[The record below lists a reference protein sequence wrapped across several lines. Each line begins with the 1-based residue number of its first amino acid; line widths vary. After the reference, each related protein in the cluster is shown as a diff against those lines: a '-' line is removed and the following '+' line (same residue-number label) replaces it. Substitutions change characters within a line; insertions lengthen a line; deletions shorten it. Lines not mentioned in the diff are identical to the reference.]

1 MRTFKEISQKIG
13 KAEPIDF
20 KTLFEDSV
28 EVFKKVWLQGM
39 ILQIISMCLSGPLL
53 LFNYSLLDFSNFSI
67 NSAPDA
73 TKSVSYTHLTLPTI
87 LLV

>member
-1 MRTFKEISQKIG
+1 MRTVKEISQKIG

-53 LFNYSLLDFSNFSI
+53 LFNYSLLDFSI
-67 NSAPDA
+67 DSAPDA
-73 TKSVSYTHLTLPTI
+73 TKFFRND
-87 LLV
+87 LVQNYQFLKS

>member
-28 EVFKKVWLQGM
+28 EVFKKVWL
-39 ILQIISMCLSGPLL
+39 ILELL
-53 LFNYSLLDFSNFSI
+53 QSQRFC
-67 NSAPDA
+67 A
-73 TKSVSYTHLTLPTI
+73 SYHYYMS
-87 LLV
+87 

>member
-28 EVFKKVWLQGM
+28 EVFKKFGLFWNCYSRNAFVRLT
-39 ILQIISMCLSGPLL
+39 IIICHNPLDVCVACVRL
-53 LFNYSLLDFSNFSI
+53 
-67 NSAPDA
+67 
-73 TKSVSYTHLTLPTI
+73 
-87 LLV
+87 